1 MSRRSLNSQPAAAP
15 GPADQAGPRP
25 VVRFKPLLDKALA
38 LVAVLIIAFAVLTV
52 AVRLALPHADGLRTQ
67 ITERLGQFLGVQLE
81 VGRLALRLR
90 GLAPELTLADTVLRD
105 PVNGEFLLGMRELR
119 IDLDLTASLRALEPR
134 IDGVTLVGARIEV
147 RRNAEGEIRV
157 RGLDA
162 MHGGGG
168 TGALTFFLREGR
180 FSLADS
186 VVFWSDAYAAA
197 PTLRFEVRGLDLI
210 NRDRHHLLR
219 ADAAPPGDA
228 KGTLTLIADLT
239 GPPRRPQVWS
249 GQLYADWKGSNVAR
263 VLRGRL
269 PAWLRLDTGALHLT
283 TWDQVDKGRLVAS
296 LNRIR
301 LDALSLRRTDDARR
315 LSLGDLSALARWRA
329 DDDGGW
335 SLEVADLMLFGTT
348 LRPQRTDLS
357 LHLLPLTAGGR
368 RQLEGAI
375 GDLPLPPLAATATF
389 FAPMDALP
397 ETVADLVAGGV
408 DGRLTG
414 LDYQVELAPDAPKV
428 EDWRLRGGLSGLGF
442 GRPGASVAIAPVH
455 GLDLDFDATPRAGSA
470 RVHASDLV
478 LDLRPDLSEP
488 TRVRRLAG
496 LLHWQWMPAG
506 SIHLWTTRL
515 LVDTQDLQSVSRLSL
530 CLHPSGASP
539 YVNLHTHLLNA
550 SADAAAVHR
559 YLPVSIMDPKLV
571 DWLDHALVAGQIES
585 GDLLLRGKLEDF
597 PFDDHSGR
605 FLVELRVHDGILDYQ
620 PPQQAV
626 AVAGAT
632 LSSAERARDLGWP
645 RLEELDATVRFDDRA
660 LVIDVDHGRMLE
672 SEVLAGE
679 ARLPNLWQPRYLTV
693 TARGVGPLSDGMRVL
708 TETPL
713 SYQLGGIARAFQ
725 VSGPADIELKLGVP
739 LSKGLE
745 FQYDGTLS
753 LNGEAA
759 ATVTDPGLRFD
770 AINGR
775 LRFANAGL
783 SAEDVRAVVDRQPV
797 RIAVDTQD
805 AGAANARTEVGI
817 TGRTSV
823 PDLARRA
830 PSPLWQLASGEL
842 EWRVGV
848 TLRNADVAAA
858 TPPIGL
864 DFSSDLRGLVLSPPA
879 PIGKTAGEARPLTA
893 SALFQNQWPVTLTA
907 RYGEL
912 GARVELSRGTDGS
925 VRVARAAVAADGV
938 PDALPERRGL
948 QIGGKLPQLDLAPWL
963 VWFGKSDDRLRAG
976 SAGAAAPA
984 QALPVLP
991 SRLSV
996 ATLALGPLRLRDVD
1010 ARFAP
1015 ARDGGWSVRFDAAGN
1030 SGSVDLPAAGSDGT
1044 LAVRLQALDLKPLLD
1059 APDKQVGKAA
1069 DSPRGLGRLQLDIDA
1084 LGYGGSALG
1093 RLRLAT
1099 EPQPRGVRFSE
1110 LSLSGPLLNVAGTG
1124 QWTLDATGYAE
1135 SGIDLSLNST
1145 DFGQLLRTFGDY
1157 GELSG
1162 APFDGKLT
1170 LSWPGGPAQFSLL
1183 KARGTFDA
1191 TLGAGR
1197 LLQVEPGVGRMLGVL
1212 NLTALRRRLSLDFSD
1227 VFEQGFGFDQISGQ
1241 MVIGGGQARIGQLD
1255 ILASTADIRVT
1266 GTTNLVNQTFD
1277 QNVRVTPKIGT
1288 GVALA
1293 SALAGGPLVGAAVFL
1308 ADKVAGDA
1316 VDKLISY
1323 EYRVTG
1329 PWKRP
1334 LIRRVSGGD
1343 GNWSVPDLFAEKV
1356 KPPAGAATAPA
1367 KGASRPAA
1375 GDGQSSESKAPR
1387 NDNPFLEG
1395 F

>member
-1 MSRRSLNSQPAAAP
+1 MSQRSVNRQPAAAH
-15 GPADQAGPRP
+15 GPAAQPRP
-25 VVRFKPLLDKALA
+25 PLAVRFKPLLDKVLA
-38 LVAVLIIAFAVLTV
+38 LLAVLIIALAVLTV

-67 ITERLGQFLGVQLE
+67 VTERLGQFLGVQLE

-90 GLAPELTLADTVLRD
+90 GLAPELTLADAVLRD
-105 PVNGEFLLGMRELR
+105 PVNGEFLLGVRELR
-119 IDLDLTASLRALEPR
+119 IDLDLTASLRALQPR

-147 RRNAEGEIRV
+147 RRNAEGDIGV
-157 RGLDA
+157 RGLDS
-162 MHGGGG
+162 MRGGDA
-168 TGALTFFLREGR
+168 GALTFFLREGR

-186 VVFWSDAYAAA
+186 VLFWSDAYAAA
-197 PTLRFEVRGLDLI
+197 PTLRFAVRGLDLI
-210 NRDRHHLLR
+210 NRDRHHQLR
-219 ADAAPPGDA
+219 ADATPPGDA
-228 KGTLTLIADLT
+228 DGELTLIADLT

-249 GQLYADWKGSNVAR
+249 GQLYADWKGSDVAR

-269 PAWLRLDTGALHLT
+269 PAWLRLGTGALHLT
-283 TWDQVDKGRLVAS
+283 TWDQLDNGRLAAS

-301 LDALSLRRTDDARR
+301 FDALSLWRTDDQRR
-315 LSLGDLSALARWRA
+315 LDLGDLSALVRWRA
-329 DDDGGW
+329 GDDGGW
-335 SLEVADLMLFGTT
+335 SLQVADLTLFGTA
-348 LRPQRTDLS
+348 LYPRRTDLS
-357 LHLLPLTAGGR
+357 LHLLPLTVGG

-375 GDLPLPPLAATATF
+375 DDLPLPPLAAAATF
-389 FAPMDALP
+389 FAPEDALP
-397 ETVADLVAGGV
+397 EPVADLVAGGI
-408 DGRLTG
+408 DGRLTNLTYQLG
-414 LDYQVELAPDAPKV
+414 LAADAPRA
-428 EDWRLRGGLSGLGF
+428 EDWRLRGSLSGLGF
-442 GRPGASVAIAPVH
+442 GRPGASVAIPPVH
-455 GLDLDFDATPRAGSA
+455 GLDLAFDATPRAGSA
-470 RVHASDLV
+470 RIHASDLM
-478 LDLRPDLSEP
+478 LDLRPLLSEA
-488 TRVRRLAG
+488 TRFRRLAG
-496 LLHWQWMPAG
+496 LLHWQRMPAG

-515 LVDTQDLQSVSRLSL
+515 LADTQDLQSVSRLSL

-539 YVNLHTHLLNA
+539 YVNLHTHLLKANG
-550 SADAAAVHR
+550 DAAVVHR
-559 YLPVSIMDPKLV
+559 YLPVSIMNPQLV
-571 DWLDHALVAGQIES
+571 DWLDRALVAGQLES

-620 PPQQAV
+620 PPRPVV
-626 AVAGAT
+626 AAAGAT
-632 LSSAERARDLGWP
+632 LSSAERAQDLGWP
-645 RLEELDATVRFDDRA
+645 RLEELDATVRFDDRT

-672 SEVLAGE
+672 SELLAGE

-693 TARGVGPLSDGMRVL
+693 TARGAGPLSDGMRVL

-713 SYQLGGIARAFQ
+713 SHQLGGVARAFQ
-725 VSGPADIELKLGVP
+725 VSGPANIELKLGVP
-739 LSKGLE
+739 LTKGLE

-753 LNGEAA
+753 LNGEATA
-759 ATVTDPGLRFD
+759 SLTDPGLRFD

-783 SAEDVRAVVDRQPV
+783 RADDVRAVVDRQPV

-805 AGAANARTEVGI
+805 AGGANARTEVRI
-817 TGRTSV
+817 TGRSQVT
-823 PDLARRA
+823 DLAKRA

-842 EWRVGV
+842 DWRVGV
-848 TLRNADVAAA
+848 TLRNADIAAA

-864 DFSSDLRGLVLSPPA
+864 DFSSDLRGLALSPPA
-879 PIGKTAGEARPLTA
+879 PIGKASGAARPLTV
-893 SALFQNQWPVTLTA
+893 SALFDNQWPLTLTA

-912 GARVELSRGTDGS
+912 GARVELSRGADGG

-938 PDALPERRGL
+938 PDALPEQRGM
-948 QIGGKLPQLDLAPWL
+948 QIGGKLPRLDLEPWL
-963 VWFGKSDDRLRAG
+963 DWFGKSGDLLKAG
-976 SAGAAAPA
+976 RAGAAGT
-984 QALPVLP
+984 QLALPVLP

-996 ATLALGPLRLRDVD
+996 AALAVGPLRFRDVD

-1015 ARDGGWSVRFDAAGN
+1015 ARDGGWSVRFDANGN

-1044 LAVRLQALDLKPLLD
+1044 LAVQLQALDLTPLLD
-1059 APDKQVGKAA
+1059 TRDKPVMKTNG
-1069 DSPRGLGRLQLDIDA
+1069 DPRALGRLRLDIDA
-1084 LGYGGSALG
+1084 LRYGGSELG

-1099 EPQPRGVRFSE
+1099 EPQARGVSFSE
-1110 LSLSGPLLNVAGTG
+1110 LSLNGPLLNAAGTG
-1124 QWTLDATGYAE
+1124 QWALDATGYAE
-1135 SGIDLSLNST
+1135 SAIDLSLSSV
-1145 DFGQLLRTFGDY
+1145 DFGQLLRAFGDY

-1162 APFDGKLT
+1162 APFDGKLN
-1170 LSWPGGPAQFSLL
+1170 LIWPGGPAQFSLL
-1183 KARGTFDA
+1183 KARGTVDA

-1227 VFEQGFGFDQISGQ
+1227 VFEQGFGFDQIRGQ

-1266 GTTNLVNQTFD
+1266 GTTNLVDQTFD
-1277 QNVRVTPKIGT
+1277 QSVRVTPKIGT

-1334 LIRRVSGGD
+1334 LIRRVAGSD

-1356 KPPAGAATAPA
+1356 KPPEGAAPAPA
-1367 KGASRPAA
+1367 TGGSRPAA
-1375 GDGQSSESKAPR
+1375 GAGQSSESKAPR